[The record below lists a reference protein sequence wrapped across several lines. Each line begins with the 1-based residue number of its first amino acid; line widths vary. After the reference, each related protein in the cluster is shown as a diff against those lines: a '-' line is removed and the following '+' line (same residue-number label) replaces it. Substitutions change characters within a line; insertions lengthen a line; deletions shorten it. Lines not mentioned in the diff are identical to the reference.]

1 MGPHRSFKATDF
13 IANGLPDSSGRVARF
28 EDRWYSQGS
37 TAAEYQ
43 KQMATGPESI
53 SSPMD
58 PKMTLAKNSVATAK
72 EKRSLLLKRR

>member
-1 MGPHRSFKATDF
+1 MGPHSSFSAATF
-13 IANGLPDSSGRVARF
+13 TGKGLVDSSGRVARF
-28 EDRWYSQGS
+28 EDHWYIQGR

-53 SSPMD
+53 SSTMD

-72 EKRSLLLKRR
+72 EKRSLFLKRR